1 MNTSML
7 TKTLASNID
16 ELKETQI
23 EIQQQVNKLEK
34 KTGEDNIFTATV
46 REDLDAIDN
55 ENLRNTVIVKKL
67 KTTKK
72 VTPDRVELNK
82 LVQKAA
88 KKTVKDILG
97 DDTSIAYIALLYT
110 GKEGIKITEGQL
122 PAFKIVFK
130 TKQAGIDFKDRAVQ
144 LSKDENHSLSKAYFA
159 TQQTLGTRIRST
171 LMWNIADQIK
181 DPAKGIDCWV
191 SQNFNKPMLQVKG
204 LEKYQRGYTF
214 VNAMIK
220 YGMKIEAKALV
231 DAQKIARRSFPGQ
244 VEKIFF
250 IIKD

>member
-1 MNTSML
+1 MENNL
-7 TKTLASNID
+7 D
-16 ELKETQI
+16 ELTEDQI
-23 EIQQQVNKLEK
+23 QIKQQLNTLEK
-34 KTGEDNIFTATV
+34 KSGEDNVFTATV

-67 KTTKK
+67 KTSKK
-72 VTPDRVELNK
+72 VSHDRAELQK

-88 KKTVKDILG
+88 KKMVKDILG
-97 DDTSIAYIALLYT
+97 DDNSIAYISLLYT
-110 GKEGIKITEGQL
+110 GKGELKLTEGQL

-130 TKQAGIDFKDRAVQ
+130 SKQAGIDFKDVAVQ
-144 LSKDENHSLSKAYFA
+144 RSKDENHALNKTYFS
-159 TQQTLGTRIRST
+159 TQQTLGTRIRTT

-181 DPAKGIDCWV
+181 DATKGIDCWV

-220 YGMKIEAKALV
+220 FGMKIEAKALE
-231 DAQKIARRSFPGQ
+231 DAQKLARRSFPGQ

-250 IIKD
+250 ILKD